1 MKSLVVTA
9 ALILGIAAT
18 PAMAGKAAKAV
29 APPPPPVNPV
39 VAAERD
45 FDQYTFEHGYRHGF
59 YQYSAAQALS
69 FQPAPVAIHDKLA
82 AAIAADSSEA
92 DAPSKLRWWPGRVGM
107 ASSGDLAYDLG
118 GWTNGDDPKG
128 GWFLTVWQ
136 LQADGTWK
144 WVIDTGAGSADVSA
158 LWAKDVVEVDIPPF
172 ATSDSPKTAWTE
184 ITASDAALNKGLNV
198 QDAGTAYHGFLT
210 PISVVLGDDGAPAT
224 TLDAQTSALAA
235 RPAALAWTMDG
246 IGESAAGDFGYTY
259 GHAATDDHFATIKGY
274 YVRVWRKDAASPD
287 GWRIVADLFHAAK

>member
-1 MKSLVVTA
+1 MLVLATLVTA
-9 ALILGIAAT
+9 T
-18 PAMAGKAAKAV
+18 PVVAKPKPKPA
-29 APPPPPVNPV
+29 APPTPVINPV
-39 VAAERD
+39 VQVERD

-59 YQYSAAQALS
+59 HDYSAPDALS
-69 FQPAPVAIHDKLA
+69 FNPAPEQTHVKLEADLA
-82 AAIAADSSEA
+82 ADPSES
-92 DAPSKLRWWPGRVGM
+92 DAPSKLRWWPSRVGV

-118 GWTNGDDPKG
+118 SWTNGDNPKG

-158 LWAKDVVEVDIPPF
+158 LPAKDAVSIDIPPF

-184 ITASDAALNKGLNV
+184 ISASDAALNKGLNV
-198 QDAGTAYHGFLT
+198 QDAATAYHGFLT

-224 TLDAQTSALAA
+224 TLDAQNAALAT

-259 GHAATDDHFATIKGY
+259 GHVVTDNHDAIVKGY